1 MARRMG
7 RRLSLLLLVAAM
19 PLALWAVL
27 PLGSSGQNLQQ
38 KIDRGR
44 AKIEQHKGRERV
56 LTSQVSAFTSK
67 ISSLQSDITV
77 LQTK

>member
-19 PLALWAVL
+19 PFALWAAL
-27 PLGSSGQNLQQ
+27 QLGSSGQSLQQ

-44 AKIEQHKGRERV
+44 AKIDPILARTALGENGSAQPGPR
-56 LTSQVSAFTSK
+56 TSGA
-67 ISSLQSDITV
+67 SSNA
-77 LQTK
+77 